1 MTTYFI
7 GIDQTVEID
16 AAIAKKWLS
25 IEDDKGVTV
34 QFNFAVPS
42 GSVGFEIQPKNW
54 VEGGVTLSR
63 EKNSLQAVITGLAK
77 INLFEMQEKQI
88 AEKVPVY
95 IATITAVD
103 GMVGVPVLPEKG
115 PAAIVS
121 QGEKYTVALLSIGKT
136 KKALASYSA

>member
-25 IEDDKGVTV
+25 IEDDKGVKV
-34 QFNFAVPS
+34 QFNFSVPS

-54 VEGGVTLSR
+54 LEGGVTLSR
-63 EKNSLQAVITGLAK
+63 KKAVITGLAK

-88 AEKVPVY
+88 AKKVPVY

-103 GMVGVPVLPEKG
+103 GMVGVPVLPKKG
-115 PAAIVS
+115 TATIVS
-121 QGEKYTVALLSIGKT
+121 QGEEYTVALLSIGKN